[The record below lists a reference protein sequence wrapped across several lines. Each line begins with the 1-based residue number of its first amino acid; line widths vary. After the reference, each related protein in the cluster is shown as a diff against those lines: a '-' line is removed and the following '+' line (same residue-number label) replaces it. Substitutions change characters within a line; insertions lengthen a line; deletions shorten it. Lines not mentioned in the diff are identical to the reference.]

1 MSYSRAV
8 RASVGLSV
16 TNYFFALLSA
26 TYSAQTPL
34 FFRFRLVLLNLLLP
48 LPASACP
55 RVTFRFSFSQML
67 WIEDLDALASKLD
80 EVEEEERRQEAEG
93 NAGGKKKKEAKGRGG
108 GKTWTQV
115 SPRRRRQNVSFY
127 L

>member
-8 RASVGLSV
+8 RRSVGHQL
-16 TNYFFALLSA
+16 FFRPLL
-26 TYSAQTPL
+26 TVRLIPRRRPL

-93 NAGGKKKKEAKGRGG
+93 NAGGKKKKDAKGRGG

-115 SPRRRRQNVSFY
+115 SPLHRRQNVSFY